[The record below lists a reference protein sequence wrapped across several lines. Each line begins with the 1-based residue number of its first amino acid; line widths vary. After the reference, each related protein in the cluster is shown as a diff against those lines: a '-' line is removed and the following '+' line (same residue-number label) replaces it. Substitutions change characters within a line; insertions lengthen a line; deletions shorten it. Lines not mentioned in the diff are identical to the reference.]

1 MNISK
6 RDKKF
11 LIGGILAIL
20 LFLVFNYIITPFV
33 ESEQNIR
40 EGTAQ
45 KEITLRKFETVI
57 ASRAEVEKQL
67 AQVRRKQSQLNAK
80 LFTGSTSSLAAA
92 EMQKMLEKISTTH
105 GLELKSVKVQ
115 DAEKEGD
122 LLTIPLEIRL
132 QTDLERTRK
141 FLADVEK
148 SQKYL
153 IVPSLKISVQNQ
165 RDPKEV
171 IVTMVVTGFF
181 MKEEPG
187 KEKGKEKKV

>member
-1 MNISK
+1 MNISR

-11 LIGGILAIL
+11 LTVGALAL
-20 LFLVFNYIITPFV
+20 LFFLVINYIIIPFI
-33 ESEQNIR
+33 ESEREIR
-40 EGTAQ
+40 EGTEQ
-45 KEITLRKFETVI
+45 KEVTLENYERII
-57 ASRAEVEKQL
+57 AGRAEVEKQL
-67 AQVRRKQSQLNAK
+67 AQVKKKQTQLNAK
-80 LFTGSTSSLAAA
+80 LLTGSTPSLAAA
-92 EMQKMLEKISTTH
+92 DMQKMLEKIAATH
-105 GLELKSVKVQ
+105 DLEMKSVKVQ
-115 DAEKEGD
+115 DGEKQGD

-141 FLADVEK
+141 FLADIEK

-181 MKEEPG
+181 MKEE
-187 KEKGKEKKV
+187 EVKGETG